1 MDAKS
6 QVSKNRGFY
15 YYYFFFKN
23 IHFQVPIVVTEVLAV
38 NERKGPA
45 AEQEDN
51 DNYRWNL
58 RFPKG
63 SHCIKGRRS
72 GV

>member
-1 MDAKS
+1 MDANL
-6 QVSKNRGFY
+6 QVSKNCILLFL
-15 YYYFFFKN
+15 N
-23 IHFQVPIVVTEVLAV
+23 IHFQVPVVATEILAK
-38 NERKGPA
+38 NERKGPD